1 MSSGG
6 VDGPKGM
13 HVNGV
18 DLCVETLGADTD
30 PPILLIMG
38 MSGSLDF
45 WEDEFCDRLV
55 AGGRFVIRY
64 DHRDTGQSIAY
75 EPGHPGYTTSDLV
88 ADAVGV
94 IAALGLPRAHLV
106 GQSMGGAIA
115 QLAALDHPDRVASVT
130 LISTSAMGP
139 GLPGMTDRATAFFA
153 RSRPDVGDR
162 PALLDYLVDF
172 SRALA
177 SDQRPFDAA
186 GTRALWERALA
197 RANNVESMLGNH
209 DLVEGGGDWHERLG
223 EIAVPTL
230 VIHGDDDPFM
240 QLAHG
245 EALAHA
251 IPGARLLTVEAMG
264 HELPRRTWDVVVPG
278 ILALTR

>member
-1 MSSGG
+1 MR
-6 VDGPKGM
+6 
-13 HVNGV
+13 VNGV

-38 MSGSLDF
+38 SGASLDF
-45 WEDEFCDRLV
+45 WEDDFCARLV

-64 DHRDTGQSIAY
+64 DHRDTGRSIAY
-75 EPGHPGYTTSDLV
+75 EPGHPGYTSRDLV
-88 ADAVGV
+88 DDAVGV
-94 IAALGLPRAHLV
+94 LAELGLPRAHLV
-106 GQSMGGAIA
+106 GMSAGGAIA
-115 QLAALDHPDRVASVT
+115 QVAALDHPDRVATLT

-139 GLPGMTDRATAFFA
+139 GLPGMTERATAFFA
-153 RSRPDVGDR
+153 RQRPPIDDR

-172 SRALA
+172 NHALA
-177 SDQRPFDAA
+177 SEPFDAD

-209 DLVEGGGDWHERLG
+209 DVVEGGVGWHERLG

-240 QLAHG
+240 QLPHG
-245 EALAHA
+245 KALAQA
-251 IPGARLLTVEAMG
+251 IPGAQLLVLERTG
-264 HELPRRTWDVVVPG
+264 HELPRRTWDVVVPE

>member
-1 MSSGG
+1 MR
-6 VDGPKGM
+6 
-13 HVNGV
+13 VNGV

-38 MSGSLDF
+38 SGASLDF
-45 WEDEFCDRLV
+45 WEDDFCARLV

-64 DHRDTGQSIAY
+64 DHRDTGRSIAY
-75 EPGHPGYTTSDLV
+75 EPGHPGYTSPDLV
-88 ADAVGV
+88 DDAAGV
-94 IAALGLPRAHLV
+94 VAALGLPRAHLV
-106 GQSMGGAIA
+106 GMSMGGAIA
-115 QLAALDHPDRVASVT
+115 QLAALDHPDRVASLT

-139 GLPGMTDRATAFFA
+139 GLPGMTDRAKAFFA
-153 RSRPDVGDR
+153 RRRPPIDDR
-162 PALLDYLVDF
+162 PALVDYLVDF
-172 SRALA
+172 NHALA
-177 SDQRPFDAA
+177 SEPFDAD

-209 DLVEGGGDWHERLG
+209 DVVEGGVGWHERLG

-240 QLAHG
+240 PLAHG
-245 EALAHA
+245 EALAQE
-251 IPGARLLTVEAMG
+251 IPGAQLLVLERTG
-264 HELPRRTWDVVVPG
+264 HELPRRTWDVVVPE

>member
-1 MSSGG
+1 MR
-6 VDGPKGM
+6 
-13 HVNGV
+13 VNDV
-18 DLCVETLGADTD
+18 DLCVETLGAETD

-38 MSGSLDF
+38 TAGSLDF
-45 WEDEFCDRLV
+45 WEDDFCARLV

-75 EPGHPGYTTSDLV
+75 APGHPGYTSADLV
-88 ADAVGV
+88 ADAVGIV
-94 IAALGLPRAHLV
+94 AALGLREAHLV
-106 GQSMGGAIA
+106 GMSMGGAIA
-115 QLAALDHPDRVASVT
+115 QLAALEHPDRVASLT

-139 GLPGMTDRATAFFA
+139 GLPGMADRASAFFA
-153 RSRPDVGDR
+153 RPRPDIDD

-172 SRALA
+172 NRAIA

-186 GTRALWERALA
+186 GTRALYERALA

-209 DLVEGGGDWHERLG
+209 DLVEGGMGWHERLG

-240 QLAHG
+240 PLAHG
-245 EALAHA
+245 QALADA
-251 IPGARLLTVEAMG
+251 IPGARLVVLEASG
-264 HELPRRTWDVVVPG
+264 HELPRRTWDVVVPS
-278 ILALTR
+278 ILAHTG

>member
-1 MSSGG
+1 MSPRG
-6 VDGPKGM
+6 VESLRGM
-13 HVNGV
+13 RVNGV
-18 DLCVETLGADTD
+18 DLCVETLGAESD

-38 MSGSLDF
+38 SGGSLDF
-45 WEDEFCDRLV
+45 WEDDFCARLV

-64 DHRDTGQSIAY
+64 DHRDTGRSVAY
-75 EPGHPGYTTSDLV
+75 EPGHPGYTSPDLV
-88 ADAVGV
+88 DDAVGV
-94 IAALGLPRAHLV
+94 VAALGLPRAHLV
-106 GQSMGGAIA
+106 GMSMGGALA
-115 QLAALDHPDRVASVT
+115 QLAALDHPDRVATLT

-153 RSRPDVGDR
+153 RQRPPIVDR
-162 PALLDYLVDF
+162 PALVDYLVDF
-172 SRALA
+172 NRALA
-177 SDQRPFDAA
+177 SEPFDAD

-209 DLVEGGGDWHERLG
+209 DVVEGGVGWHERLG

-240 QLAHG
+240 PLAHG

-251 IPGARLLTVEAMG
+251 IPGAQLLVLQRTG
-264 HELPRRTWDVVVPG
+264 HELPRRTWDVVVPE

>member
-1 MSSGG
+1 MR
-6 VDGPKGM
+6 
-13 HVNGV
+13 VNGV
-18 DLCVETLGADTD
+18 DLCVETLGAETD

-45 WEDEFCDRLV
+45 WEDDFCDRLV

-75 EPGHPGYTTSDLV
+75 EPGHPGYTQSDLV

-94 IAALGLPRAHLV
+94 VATLGLQKAHLV
-106 GQSMGGAIA
+106 GISMGGAIA
-115 QLAALDHPDRVASVT
+115 QLAALDHPDRVASLT

-139 GLPGMTDRATAFFA
+139 GLPGMADRAQAFFA
-153 RSRPDVGDR
+153 QPRPDVENR
-162 PALLDYLVDF
+162 PALLDYLVEF
-172 SRALA
+172 NRAIA
-177 SDQRPFDAA
+177 SDKAPFDAD
-186 GTRALWERALA
+186 GTGALYERALA

-209 DLVEGGGDWHERLG
+209 EVVEGGVGWHERLG

-240 QLAHG
+240 QLPHG
-245 EALAHA
+245 QALADA
-251 IPGARLLTVEAMG
+251 IPGARLLVLEASG
-264 HELPRRTWDVVVPG
+264 HELPRRTWDEVVPA